1 MFFILNKVT
10 YVKAFPDIKNP
21 TNVFEN
27 IFVFDQ
33 NGINNKRVSYNIID
47 FIGDISGVYDLM
59 IMTFGFFINS
69 ISYHSFTLKAIK
81 KLFLVKTDDFHLLD
95 QKKK

>member
-1 MFFILNKVT
+1 MPNSN
-10 YVKAFPDIKNP
+10 NP
-21 TNVFEN
+21 RSVFEN

-33 NGINNKRVSYNIID
+33 IGINNKRVSYNIID

-59 IMTFGFFINS
+59 IMTFGVFINS

-81 KLFLVKTDDFHLLD
+81 KLFLVKTNDFHLLD
-95 QKKK
+95 EKKKKYGKNGKKKGI